1 MIFLKPHWTAA
12 VTFEADRY
20 EAISIR
26 LSWIQGSIGE
36 ELILQGN
43 HQHEL
48 CVVSD
53 DGDHYTMEVEA
64 SHVVDQFYV
73 PVKKVILLGEKM
85 PVHSPNI
92 PFITTIN
99 NVSNALHT
107 VLKNISR
114 EFGVRDEKKNNLPV
128 AKMLCDAL
136 STKTPSPEVEFLAKS
151 GITGTTLRKAA
162 VISDEESIH
171 TGSVTD
177 FYA

>member
-12 VTFEADRY
+12 VTAEADTFG
-20 EAISIR
+20 AVSIR

-43 HQHEL
+43 HQYGL
-48 CVVSD
+48 YVVNGPED
-53 DGDHYTMEVEA
+53 CYTMEVEA
-64 SHVVDQFYV
+64 SRIVDQFYV
-73 PVKKVILLGEKM
+73 PIKKVILLGEKM

-114 EFGVRDEKKNNLPV
+114 EFGVHDERKNKFPV
-128 AKMLCDAL
+128 AKIICDAL
-136 STKTPSPEVEFLAKS
+136 ATKTPSSAVEFLAKA
-151 GITGTTLRKAA
+151 GITATTLRKAF
-162 VISDEESIH
+162 VFNDEETIH